1 MAKKQ
6 LTKSRDKVMSG
17 VLGGFAEY
25 FSIDATLLRIIF
37 ATAAVFFFPLVVLY
51 FIFYF
56 PPCFLCGGRAII
68 AVPPDVVLS
77 GGAPWPV
84 WYTGQGI
91 F

>member
-51 FIFYF
+51 FI
-56 PPCFLCGGRAII
+56 A
-68 AVPPDVVLS
+68 AVVMPESSSHNRYEYRDNDDRKDVT
-77 GGAPWPV
+77 PHR
-84 WYTGQGI
+84 YDDDI
-91 F
+91 

>member
-37 ATAAVFFFPLVVLY
+37 ATAAG
-51 FIFYF
+51 
-56 PPCFLCGGRAII
+56 C
-68 AVPPDVVLS
+68 
-77 GGAPWPV
+77 
-84 WYTGQGI
+84 
-91 F
+91 

>member
-37 ATAAVFFFPLVVLY
+37 ATAAVFFFPAGYIVDSETAKRSCT
-51 FIFYF
+51 
-56 PPCFLCGGRAII
+56 CFVNA
-68 AVPPDVVLS
+68 
-77 GGAPWPV
+77 
-84 WYTGQGI
+84 
-91 F
+91 

>member
-37 ATAAVFFFPLVVLY
+37 AAAAVFFFPLVVLY
-51 FIFYF
+51 FI
-56 PPCFLCGGRAII
+56 A
-68 AVPPDVVLS
+68 AVVMPEPSSHNRYEYRDNDDRKDVT
-77 GGAPWPV
+77 PHR
-84 WYTGQGI
+84 YDDDI
-91 F
+91 

>member
-37 ATAAVFFFPLVVLY
+37 ATAAVFFFHWLFCISLQLW
-51 FIFYF
+51 
-56 PPCFLCGGRAII
+56 LCLNHQATI
-68 AVPPDVVLS
+68 ATSTVITMIAKTSHHTVTTTTFN
-77 GGAPWPV
+77 AK
-84 WYTGQGI
+84 
-91 F
+91 

>member
-6 LTKSRDKVMSG
+6 LTKSRDKGMSG

-51 FIFYF
+51 FI
-56 PPCFLCGGRAII
+56 A
-68 AVPPDVVLS
+68 AVVMPEPSSHNRYEYRDNDDRKDVTPHRY
-77 GGAPWPV
+77 ADD
-84 WYTGQGI
+84 I
-91 F
+91 